1 MPRKRKVSLSDDAL
15 ADLEEIADHIAHDS
29 PKRARTFVR
38 ELRTAC
44 LALAE
49 MSERFA
55 MVGGLEMRRRP
66 YGNYGIYYEVDGNRV
81 FVLRILNAAR
91 EVDDIIGES

>member
-1 MPRKRKVSLSDDAL
+1 
-15 ADLEEIADHIAHDS
+15 
-29 PKRARTFVR
+29 
-38 ELRTAC
+38 
-44 LALAE
+44 
-49 MSERFA
+49 

-91 EVDDIIGES
+91 EVDGIIGES